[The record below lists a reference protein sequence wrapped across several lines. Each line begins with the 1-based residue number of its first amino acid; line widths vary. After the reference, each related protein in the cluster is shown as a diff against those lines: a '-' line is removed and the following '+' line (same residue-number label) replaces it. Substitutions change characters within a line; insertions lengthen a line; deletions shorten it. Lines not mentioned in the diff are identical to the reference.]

1 MGHLA
6 NMVDAAAEV
15 GRKVSVGLAL
25 TAAASPLFPLPA
37 TAQQVAANA
46 PRTTA
51 SAPAPDFS
59 KCDAMSQVNPKGAI
73 ACRVKVLDAS
83 AAAARQQGAAAD
95 ARGAA
100 ADVRGAAADVRTAC
114 ANEIGEL
121 RRHEQYGAKAT
132 EIAREL
138 VKASGRPAIEYD
150 SCSLRDGIRE
160 GLVRQKLLPS
170 GARAAL
176 TQ

>member
-6 NMVDAAAEV
+6 NIVDAAAEV

-59 KCDAMSQVNPKGAI
+59 KCEAMSQVNPKGAI
-73 ACRVKVLDAS
+73 ACRVQVLDAS

-95 ARGAA
+95 A
-100 ADVRGAAADVRTAC
+100 RGAAADVRTAC

-138 VKASGRPAIEYD
+138 VRASGRPAIEYD

-176 TQ
+176 SQ

>member
-37 TAQQVAANA
+37 TAQQMAANT

-59 KCDAMSQVNPKGAI
+59 ACDAMNQVNPKGAI

-95 ARGAA
+95 
-100 ADVRGAAADVRTAC
+100 VRAAC

-121 RRHEQYGAKAT
+121 RRNEQYGAKAT
-132 EIAREL
+132 EIGREL
-138 VKASGRPAIEYD
+138 VKASGRPGIEYD

>member
-6 NMVDAAAEV
+6 NIVDAAAEV

-37 TAQQVAANA
+37 TAQQVAANT

-59 KCDAMSQVNPKGAI
+59 ACDAMSQVNPKGAI
-73 ACRVKVLDAS
+73 ACRVKALDAS

-100 ADVRGAAADVRTAC
+100 ADVRAAC

-121 RRHEQYGAKAT
+121 RRNEQYGAKAT
-132 EIAREL
+132 EIGREL
-138 VKASGRPAIEYD
+138 VKASGRPGIEYD